1 MSPKA
6 EEVIAT
12 LGGEQVVGPLT
23 SRLDLDAA
31 LRVGLPVGSFETL
44 AESLGVPQSIL
55 ARALMI
61 QPRTL
66 SRRKRSGRLE
76 ATESDRL
83 YRLARVFAHAIDV
96 FGQMSHAAEWM
107 SEPNRALAGRKPLDL
122 LATDLG
128 TREVDEAL
136 GRLEHGIFA

>member
-6 EEVIAT
+6 EEIVSA
-12 LGGEQVVGPLT
+12 LGGEQIIGPVT

-31 LRVGLPVGSFETL
+31 LRVGLPVQSFASL
-44 AESLGVPQSIL
+44 AESLGVPHSTL

-83 YRLARVFAHAIDV
+83 YRLARVFAHAVEV
-96 FGQMSHAAEWM
+96 FGAVSRAASWM

-128 TREVDEAL
+128 TLEVDEVL